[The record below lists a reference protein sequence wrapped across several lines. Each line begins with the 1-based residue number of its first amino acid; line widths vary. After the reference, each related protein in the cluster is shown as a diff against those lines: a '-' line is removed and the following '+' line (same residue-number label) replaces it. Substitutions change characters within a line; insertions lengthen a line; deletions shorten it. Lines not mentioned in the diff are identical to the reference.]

1 MWVTCVIFASIFNPR
16 ALGREVLKA
25 FVTGATGFVGS
36 HVAQLL
42 EEQGADLRLLVRA
55 GSRRENL
62 AGLRAD
68 LVVGDLTDP
77 ALLRKGMEGCEA
89 VFHLAADYRLWIR
102 DPKAMYATN
111 VDGTAAV
118 IEAAQAAGVRRT
130 VYCSSVA
137 TLGFGY
143 DRTAV
148 NEDTPVTVGEMIGHY
163 KRSKYLAE
171 CKAVELAAKGA
182 EVVIVNPSTPIGERD
197 IKPTPTGRIV
207 LDFLLGNFPAY
218 METGMNLVDVHDV
231 ARGHLLAFE
240 KGRCGERYILGG
252 ENLTLKQILD
262 ILGELT
268 DLPSPT
274 MKVPH
279 VVAMAFAAFDQTF
292 NGYFRNREPRAT
304 IDEVRM
310 GKKYMWVD
318 SSKAER
324 ELGYTHGPARGA
336 LGRAARWFVKNG
348 YASANVAICPSA

>member
-1 MWVTCVIFASIFNPR
+1 V
-16 ALGREVLKA
+16 KA

-36 HVAQLL
+36 HVARLL
-42 EEQGADLRLLVRA
+42 AEQGADLRLLVRA

-62 AGLRAD
+62 AGLDAD
-68 LVVGDLTDP
+68 IVVGDLTDP
-77 ALLRKGMEGCEA
+77 ASLRKGMEGCEA

-102 DPKAMYATN
+102 DPRPMYATN
-111 VDGTAAV
+111 VNGTAAV
-118 IEAAQAAGVRRT
+118 ILAALEAGVRRT

-143 DRTAV
+143 DRKAV
-148 NEDTPVTVGEMIGHY
+148 DEETPVNVNEMIGHY
-163 KRSKYLAE
+163 KLSKYLAE
-171 CKAVELAAKGA
+171 RKAVELAAKGA
-182 EVVIVNPSTPIGERD
+182 EVVIVNPSTPVGERD

-218 METGMNLVDVHDV
+218 METGMNLVDVRDV

-240 KGRCGERYILGG
+240 KGRRGERYILGG
-252 ENLTLKQILD
+252 ENLTLKQLLD

-268 DLPSPT
+268 GLPSPK

-279 VVAMAFAAFDQTF
+279 CVAMAFAVFDQTF
-292 NGYFRNREPRAT
+292 NGYFRGCEPRAT

-310 GKKYMWVD
+310 GKKIMWVD

-324 ELGYTHGPARGA
+324 ELGYTHGEVREA
-336 LGRAARWFVKNG
+336 LRRAACWFVANG
-348 YASANVAICPSA
+348 YAPAYEAACPTS

>member
-1 MWVTCVIFASIFNPR
+1 
-16 ALGREVLKA
+16 LKA

-36 HVAQLL
+36 HVARLL
-42 EEQGADLRLLVRA
+42 AEQGADLRLLVRA

-62 AGLRAD
+62 EGLRAD
-68 LVVGDLTDP
+68 IVTGDLTDP
-77 ALLRKGMEGCEA
+77 ASLRKGMEGCEA
-89 VFHLAADYRLWIR
+89 VFHVAADYRLWIR
-102 DPKAMYATN
+102 DPRPMYAAN
-111 VDGTAAV
+111 VDGTVAV

-143 DRTAV
+143 DRKAV
-148 NEDTPVTVGEMIGHY
+148 NEETPVDVAGMIGHY

-171 CKAVELAAKGA
+171 RKAVELAARGA
-182 EVVIVNPSTPIGERD
+182 EVVIVNPSTPVGEQD

-240 KGRCGERYILGG
+240 RGRSGERYILGG

-268 DLPSPT
+268 GLPSPT

-279 VVAMAFAAFDQTF
+279 AVAMAFAAFDQTF
-292 NGYFRNREPRAT
+292 NGYLRNREPRAT
-304 IDEVRM
+304 IEEVRM
-310 GKKYMWVD
+310 GKKFMWVD
-318 SSKAER
+318 SAKAER
-324 ELGYTHGPARGA
+324 ELGYTHGAVSEA
-336 LGRAARWFVKNG
+336 LSRAARWFVAKG
-348 YASANVAICPSA
+348 YAPAYEAMCPAR

>member
-1 MWVTCVIFASIFNPR
+1 VKT
-16 ALGREVLKA
+16 

-36 HVAQLL
+36 HVARLL
-42 EEQGADLRLLVRA
+42 AGQGADLRLLVRA

-62 AGLRAD
+62 DGLRAD

-77 ALLRKGMEGCEA
+77 RSLRRGMEGCEA
-89 VFHLAADYRLWIR
+89 VFHVAADYRLWIR
-102 DPKAMYATN
+102 DPRPMYASN
-111 VDGTAAV
+111 VEGTAAV

-143 DRTAV
+143 DRLPV
-148 NEDTPVTVGEMIGHY
+148 NEDTPVQVADMIGHY

-171 CKAVELAAKGA
+171 RKAMELAAKGA
-182 EVVIVNPSTPIGERD
+182 DVVIVNPSTPIGERD

-262 ILGELT
+262 MLGELT
-268 DLPSPT
+268 GLPSPT

-279 VVAMAFAAFDQTF
+279 AVAMAFAAFDQTF
-292 NGYFRNREPRAT
+292 NGYLRNREPRAT

-310 GKKYMWVD
+310 GKKFMWVD
-318 SSKAER
+318 SGKAER
-324 ELGYTHGPARGA
+324 ELGYTHGAAREA
-336 LGRAARWFVKNG
+336 LDRAARWFVEKG
-348 YASANVAICPSA
+348 YAPAYDAMCSSA

>member
-1 MWVTCVIFASIFNPR
+1 
-16 ALGREVLKA
+16 
-25 FVTGATGFVGS
+25 
-36 HVAQLL
+36 VARLL
-42 EEQGADLRLLVRA
+42 AGQGADLRLLVRA
-55 GSRRENL
+55 ASRQENL
-62 AGLRAD
+62 EGLNAE
-68 LVVGDLTDP
+68 LITGDLSDP
-77 ALLRKGMEGCEA
+77 ASLRKGMEGCEA
-89 VFHLAADYRLWIR
+89 VFHLAADYRLWVR
-102 DPKAMYATN
+102 DPQPMYAAN
-111 VDGTAAV
+111 VDGTTAV

-143 DRTAV
+143 DRKPV
-148 NEDTPVTVGEMIGHY
+148 NEDTPVDVGSMIGHY

-171 CKAVELAAKGA
+171 RKAVELAARGA
-182 EVVIVNPSTPIGERD
+182 EVVIVNPSTPIGEHD

-240 KGRCGERYILGG
+240 KGRRGERYILGG

-268 DLPSPT
+268 GLPSPS

-279 VVAMAFAAFDQTF
+279 AVAMAFAAFDQTF
-292 NGYFRNREPRAT
+292 NGYLRKREPRAT

-310 GKKYMWVD
+310 GKKFMWVD
-318 SSKAER
+318 SAKAER
-324 ELGYTHGPARGA
+324 ELGYTHGPAREA
-336 LGRAARWFVKNG
+336 LARAARWFVEKG
-348 YASANVAICPSA
+348 YAPAFEAVCPHA

>member
-1 MWVTCVIFASIFNPR
+1 MKT
-16 ALGREVLKA
+16 

-36 HVAQLL
+36 HVARLL
-42 EEQGADLRLLVRA
+42 AEQGAELRLLVRA

-62 AGLRAD
+62 DGLMRD

-77 ALLRKGMEGCEA
+77 RSLRKGMEGCEA
-89 VFHLAADYRLWIR
+89 VFHVAADYRLWIR
-102 DPKAMYATN
+102 DPRPMYATN
-111 VDGTAAV
+111 VDGTVAV

-143 DRTAV
+143 DRKAA
-148 NEDTPVTVGEMIGHY
+148 NEDTPVNEAEMIGHY

-171 CKAVELAAKGA
+171 RKAVELAAKGA
-182 EVVIVNPSTPIGERD
+182 EVVIVNPSTPVGEQD

-240 KGRCGERYILGG
+240 KGRRGERYILGG

-262 ILGELT
+262 MLGELT
-268 DLPSPT
+268 GLPSPT

-279 VVAMAFAAFDQTF
+279 AVAMAFAAFDQTF
-292 NGYFRNREPRAT
+292 NGYLRNREPRAT
-304 IDEVRM
+304 VEEVRM
-310 GKKYMWVD
+310 GKKFMWVD
-318 SSKAER
+318 SGKAER
-324 ELGYTHGPARGA
+324 ELGYTHGAARAA
-336 LGRAARWFVKNG
+336 LDRAARWFIEKG
-348 YASANVAICPSA
+348 YAPACNAMCPSA

>member
-1 MWVTCVIFASIFNPR
+1 MKT
-16 ALGREVLKA
+16 

-36 HVAQLL
+36 HVARLL
-42 EEQGADLRLLVRA
+42 AAKGADLRLLVRS

-62 AGLRAD
+62 DGLSAD

-77 ALLRKGMEGCEA
+77 QSLRKGMEGCEA

-102 DPKAMYATN
+102 DPRPMYASN
-111 VDGTAAV
+111 VDGTTAV

-143 DRTAV
+143 DRLAV
-148 NEDTPVTVGEMIGHY
+148 NEDTPVKVADMIGHY

-171 CKAVELAAKGA
+171 RKALELAAKGA
-182 EVVIVNPSTPIGERD
+182 DVVIVNPSTPIGERD

-218 METGMNLVDVHDV
+218 IETGMNLVDVHDV
-231 ARGHLLAFE
+231 AHGHLLAFE
-240 KGRCGERYILGG
+240 KGRRGERYILGG

-262 ILGELT
+262 TLGELT
-268 DLPSPT
+268 GLPSPT

-279 VVAMAFAAFDQTF
+279 AVAMVFAVFDQTF
-292 NGYFRNREPRAT
+292 NGYLRNREPRAT
-304 IDEVRM
+304 VDEVRM
-310 GKKYMWVD
+310 GKKFMWVD
-318 SSKAER
+318 SGKAER
-324 ELGYTHGPARGA
+324 ELGYTHGPARDA
-336 LGRAARWFVKNG
+336 LDRAARWFVEKG
-348 YASANVAICPSA
+348 YASAYGAMCSQA

>member
-1 MWVTCVIFASIFNPR
+1 MLSERRIVKT
-16 ALGREVLKA
+16 

-36 HVAQLL
+36 HVARLL
-42 EEQGADLRLLVRA
+42 AAKGADLRLLVRA

-62 AGLRAD
+62 DGITAD

-77 ALLRKGMEGCEA
+77 QSLRQGMEGCEA
-89 VFHLAADYRLWIR
+89 VFHVAADYRLWIR
-102 DPKAMYATN
+102 DPRPMYASN

-143 DRTAV
+143 DRLPV
-148 NEDTPVTVGEMIGHY
+148 NEDTPVQVADMIGHY

-171 CKAVELAAKGA
+171 RKAVELAAKGA

-240 KGRCGERYILGG
+240 KGRRGERYILGG

-262 ILGELT
+262 TLGELT
-268 DLPSPT
+268 GLPSPT

-279 VVAMAFAAFDQTF
+279 AVAMAFAAFDQTF
-292 NGYFRNREPRAT
+292 NGYLRNREPRAT
-304 IDEVRM
+304 VDEVRM
-310 GKKYMWVD
+310 GKKFMWVD
-318 SSKAER
+318 SGKAER
-324 ELGYTHGPARGA
+324 ELGYTHGPARKA
-336 LGRAARWFVKNG
+336 LDRAAHWFVEKG
-348 YASANVAICPSA
+348 YAPAYDAMCSSA

>member
-1 MWVTCVIFASIFNPR
+1 M
-16 ALGREVLKA
+16 KA

-36 HVAQLL
+36 HVARLL
-42 EEQGADLRLLVRA
+42 AEQGADLRLLVRA
-55 GSRRENL
+55 ASRRENL
-62 AGLRAD
+62 EELNAE
-68 LVVGDLTDP
+68 LVTGDLSDP

-102 DPKAMYATN
+102 DPRPMYAAN
-111 VDGTAAV
+111 VDGTTAV
-118 IEAAQAAGVRRT
+118 IKAAQAAGVRRT

-143 DRTAV
+143 DRKPV
-148 NEDTPVTVGEMIGHY
+148 NEETPVDVAGMIGHY

-171 CKAVELAAKGA
+171 RKAVELAARGA
-182 EVVIVNPSTPIGERD
+182 EVVIVNPSTPIGEQD

-240 KGRCGERYILGG
+240 KGRRGERYILGG
-252 ENLTLKQILD
+252 ENLTLKQVLD

-268 DLPSPT
+268 GLPSPS

-279 VVAMAFAAFDQTF
+279 AVAMAFAAFDQTF
-292 NGYFRNREPRAT
+292 NGYLRNREPRAT

-310 GKKYMWVD
+310 GKKFMWVD
-318 SSKAER
+318 SAKAER
-324 ELGYTHGPARGA
+324 ELGYTHGPAREA
-336 LGRAARWFVKNG
+336 LARAARWFVEKG
-348 YASANVAICPSA
+348 YAPAFEAVCPTA

>member
-1 MWVTCVIFASIFNPR
+1 M
-16 ALGREVLKA
+16 KA

-36 HVAQLL
+36 HVARLL
-42 EEQGADLRLLVRA
+42 AGQGAELRLLVRS
-55 GSRRENL
+55 GSRQENL
-62 AGLRAD
+62 AGLNAE

-77 ALLRKGMEGCEA
+77 ASLRKGMEGCDA

-102 DPKAMYATN
+102 DPRPMYAAN
-111 VDGTAAV
+111 VDGTVAV
-118 IEAAQAAGVRRT
+118 IEAARAAGVRRT

-143 DRTAV
+143 DRRAV
-148 NEDTPVTVGEMIGHY
+148 DEATPVDEAQMIGHY

-171 CKAVELAAKGA
+171 RRAVELAAKGA
-182 EVVIVNPSTPIGERD
+182 EVVIVNPSTPIGEQD

-240 KGRCGERYILGG
+240 KGRRGERYILGG

-262 ILGELT
+262 TLGELT
-268 DLPSPT
+268 GLPSPS

-279 VVAMAFAAFDQTF
+279 AVAMAFAAFDQTF
-292 NGYFRNREPRAT
+292 NGYLRNREPRAT
-304 IDEVRM
+304 IEEVRM
-310 GKKYMWVD
+310 GKKFMWVD
-318 SSKAER
+318 SSKAEQ
-324 ELGYTHGPARGA
+324 ELGYRHGAVREA
-336 LGRAARWFVKNG
+336 LDRAARWFAAQG
-348 YASANVAICPSA
+348 YAPAYQAQRQSA

>member
-1 MWVTCVIFASIFNPR
+1 
-16 ALGREVLKA
+16 LKA

-36 HVAQLL
+36 HVARLL

-55 GSRRENL
+55 ESRRENL
-62 AGLRAD
+62 AGLRAE
-68 LVVGDLTDP
+68 LVVGDLTDSSS
-77 ALLRKGMEGCEA
+77 LRKGMEGCDA
-89 VFHLAADYRLWIR
+89 VFHVAADYRLWIR
-102 DPKAMYATN
+102 DPKPMYATN
-111 VDGTAAV
+111 VNGTAAV

-143 DRTAV
+143 DRKPV
-148 NEDTPVTVGEMIGHY
+148 NEDTPVNANEMIGHY

-171 CKAVELAAKGA
+171 QKAVELASKGA
-182 EVVIVNPSTPIGERD
+182 QVVIVNPSTPIGERD

-240 KGRCGERYILGG
+240 KGRRGERYILGG

-262 ILGELT
+262 VLAELT
-268 DLPSPT
+268 GLPSPK

-279 VVAMAFAAFDQTF
+279 AVAMAFAAFDQTF
-292 NGYFRNREPRAT
+292 NGHLMRREPRAT

-310 GKKYMWVD
+310 GKKFMWVD
-318 SSKAER
+318 TGKAER
-324 ELGYTHGPARGA
+324 ELGYTHGPAREA
-336 LGRAARWFVKNG
+336 LERSVRWFVAQG
-348 YASANVAICPSA
+348 YAPAYEASCPKA

>member
-1 MWVTCVIFASIFNPR
+1 M
-16 ALGREVLKA
+16 KA

-36 HVAQLL
+36 HVARLL
-42 EEQGADLRLLVRA
+42 AGQGAELRLLVRA

-62 AGLRAD
+62 AGLPAD
-68 LVVGDLTDP
+68 LVTGDLTDP
-77 ALLRKGMEGCEA
+77 ASLRKGMEGCDA
-89 VFHLAADYRLWIR
+89 VFHVAADYRLWIR
-102 DPKAMYATN
+102 DPKPMYAAN
-111 VDGTAAV
+111 VNGTVAV

-143 DRTAV
+143 QRQAV
-148 NEDTPVTVGEMIGHY
+148 DEDTPVHEADMIGHY
-163 KRSKYLAE
+163 KRSKFLAE
-171 CKAVELAAKGA
+171 RRAVELAAKGA
-182 EVVIVNPSTPIGERD
+182 DVVIVNPSTPIGEQD

-240 KGRCGERYILGG
+240 HGRRGERYILGG

-268 DLPSPT
+268 GLPSPA

-279 VVAMAFAAFDQTF
+279 AVAMAFAAFDQTF

-304 IDEVRM
+304 MEEVRM
-310 GKKYMWVD
+310 GKKFMWVT
-318 SSKAER
+318 SEKAER
-324 ELGYTHGPARGA
+324 ELGYSHAPVRVA
-336 LGRAARWFVKNG
+336 LERAARWFVAQG
-348 YASANVAICPSA
+348 YAPAYEAASPIA

>member
-1 MWVTCVIFASIFNPR
+1 MR
-16 ALGREVLKA
+16 A

-36 HVAQLL
+36 HVARLL
-42 EEQGADLRLLVRA
+42 AEQGADLRLLVRA

-62 AGLRAD
+62 AGLPGD
-68 LVVGDLTDP
+68 LVVGDLNDS
-77 ALLRKGMEGCEA
+77 ASLRKGMEGCEA
-89 VFHLAADYRLWIR
+89 VFHMAADYRLWIR
-102 DPKAMYATN
+102 DPQPMYAAN
-111 VDGTAAV
+111 VDGTVAV

-143 DRTAV
+143 DHKPV
-148 NEDTPVTVGEMIGHY
+148 NEETPVNVDQMVGHY
-163 KRSKYLAE
+163 KRSKYRAE
-171 CKAVELAAKGA
+171 RKAMEFAAKGA
-182 EVVIVNPSTPIGERD
+182 EVVIVNPSTPIGEQD

-240 KGRCGERYILGG
+240 KGRRGERYILGG

-268 DLPSPT
+268 GLPSPT

-279 VVAMAFAAFDQTF
+279 AVAMAYAVFDQTF
-292 NGYFRNREPRAT
+292 NGYIRNREPRAT

-310 GKKYMWVD
+310 GRKFMWVD
-318 SSKAER
+318 CAKAER
-324 ELGYTHGPARGA
+324 ELGYTHGPAREA
-336 LGRAARWFVKNG
+336 LRRAARWFVEKG
-348 YASANVAICPSA
+348 YAPGSAAMCPSA

>member
-1 MWVTCVIFASIFNPR
+1 
-16 ALGREVLKA
+16 
-25 FVTGATGFVGS
+25 
-36 HVAQLL
+36 
-42 EEQGADLRLLVRA
+42 
-55 GSRRENL
+55 
-62 AGLRAD
+62 
-68 LVVGDLTDP
+68 
-77 ALLRKGMEGCEA
+77 
-89 VFHLAADYRLWIR
+89 
-102 DPKAMYATN
+102 MYAAN
-111 VDGTAAV
+111 VDGTTAV

-143 DRTAV
+143 DRKPV
-148 NEDTPVTVGEMIGHY
+148 NENTPVNVASMIGHY

-171 CKAVELAAKGA
+171 RKAVELAAKGA
-182 EVVIVNPSTPIGERD
+182 EVVIVNPSTPIGEHD

-240 KGRCGERYILGG
+240 KGRRGERYILGG

-268 DLPSPT
+268 GLPSPS

-279 VVAMAFAAFDQTF
+279 AVAMAFAAFDQTF
-292 NGYFRNREPRAT
+292 NGYLRKREPRAT

-310 GKKYMWVD
+310 GKKFMWVD
-318 SSKAER
+318 SAKAER
-324 ELGYTHGPARGA
+324 ELGYTHGPAREA
-336 LGRAARWFVKNG
+336 LARAARWFVEKG
-348 YASANVAICPSA
+348 YAPAFEAVCPHA